1 MPGKE
6 IEKHCAEIYKCNQRG
21 GRMLSIID
29 LIKANTLSMDIA
41 AFLLERVSNG
51 DSFIVGANPGGAGKT
66 TVMCALINCIP
77 GNMQIFHAENL
88 SAIESGKDKNPGCFI
103 CHEISRGAYYA
114 YLWARELQEFFA
126 LKNKGHILAANLH
139 ADTYEQAKHQICV
152 ENEVPEINFY
162 NINVL
167 LFIKM
172 EQNNF
177 KLERKISSLWYS
189 EKGEEHIEIFKNKNK
204 IDSCKFFLEK
214 MIKND
219 KYLIEDIREELLK
232 WRK

>member
-1 MPGKE
+1 MSSKE

-29 LIKANTLSMDIA
+29 LVKANTLSMDIA

-103 CHEISRGAYYA
+103 CHEISRGTYYA
-114 YLWARELQEFFA
+114 YLWARRLQEFFT
-126 LKNKGHILAANLH
+126 LKKDEMCHPDHENICF
-139 ADTYEQAKHQICV
+139 TCYCKHMVTIR
-152 ENEVPEINFY
+152 Y
-162 NINVL
+162 
-167 LFIKM
+167 
-172 EQNNF
+172 
-177 KLERKISSLWYS
+177 
-189 EKGEEHIEIFKNKNK
+189 EKGYSDGTKHAYGQVLT
-204 IDSCKFFLEK
+204 CCFLIVALLL
-214 MIKND
+214 MCA
-219 KYLIEDIREELLK
+219 LIIPLLA
-232 WRK
+232 